1 MNLPE
6 DSNTVAIKK
15 LNMQLLKKEDE
26 YLAECVY
33 KEIEIQKTVVHE
45 NVLQILDSFEEGQID
60 IL

>member
-1 MNLPE
+1 
-6 DSNTVAIKK
+6 VAIKK